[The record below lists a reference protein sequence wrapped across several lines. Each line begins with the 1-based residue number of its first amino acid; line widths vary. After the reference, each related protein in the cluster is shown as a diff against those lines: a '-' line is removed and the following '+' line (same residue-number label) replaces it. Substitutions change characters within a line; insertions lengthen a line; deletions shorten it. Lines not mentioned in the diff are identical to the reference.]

1 MEIIQ
6 TIGENIHLKLKLQRD
21 EAREK
26 LEKEK
31 IQKDIAIRKLA
42 KALEVI
48 KEQRK
53 LIEHGKE
60 TK

>member
-1 MEIIQ
+1 MQIDQ
-6 TIGENIHLKLKLQRD
+6 RIGTNINLQLRLERD
-21 EAREK
+21 EAKEK

-31 IQKDIAIRKLA
+31 IQKDIAIRKLN

>member
-31 IQKDIAIRKLA
+31 IQKDIAIRKLN